1 MPHEAQKC
9 QLRSLAFRPYFK
21 KMGIRDRREVAKKL
35 RVCFVCLSQGHSA
48 TSCRNSIKCKLCSS
62 LHHELLCGSVRN
74 DQNFIIDQVIE
85 NEELGEAINDFDHEW
100 DIFVN
105 EGDNLDYEG
114 DTTDN
119 VEVEQQVDD
128 LIDL

>member
-1 MPHEAQKC
+1 MSWIQ
-9 QLRSLAFRPYFK
+9 
-21 KMGIRDRREVAKKL
+21 
-35 RVCFVCLSQGHSA
+35 
-48 TSCRNSIKCKLCSS
+48 
-62 LHHELLCGSVRN
+62 
-74 DQNFIIDQVIE
+74 
-85 NEELGEAINDFDHEW
+85 ELGEAINDFDHEW

>member
-1 MPHEAQKC
+1 M
-9 QLRSLAFRPYFK
+9 
-21 KMGIRDRREVAKKL
+21 
-35 RVCFVCLSQGHSA
+35 
-48 TSCRNSIKCKLCSS
+48 
-62 LHHELLCGSVRN
+62 CGSVRN